1 MTIETLRLFSKL
13 VQLIHSDP
21 EDQDALQQFLQAVP
35 EYISCANATLVG
47 RPTQPGDLNFVL
59 SGASSE
65 STTRAFQQD
74 LFRIDPFVNLPANE
88 TRTITDYITTADW
101 QQHPFFK
108 SIMSPSG
115 LLHVMG
121 TDIHH
126 GNEVLSLRFTRSTDA
141 PDFTLQ
147 DRQRCDLLI
156 PHFQQ
161 ALAKQKLLRAERSQ
175 NQIYDDATSQLA
187 VATLLLDEQQNLVRS
202 NSYAEA
208 LIKQTP
214 GIRIS
219 GNQLQLQDSKSQSLL
234 QSMLTTLGTEPNDQ
248 VLPRAL
254 LLNEYSE
261 HAMTLVAKR
270 LQRTNTEPAFAIF
283 ISKPHKRLDFSQQ
296 HLADMFSLTPAE
308 AKLAALI
315 ANGLSLD
322 EAAAELQISRYTAKA
337 QLRAI
342 FSKTGVGQQSHL
354 VHLLLKSISSIA

>member
-1 MTIETLRLFSKL
+1 
-13 VQLIHSDP
+13 
-21 EDQDALQQFLQAVP
+21 
-35 EYISCANATLVG
+35 
-47 RPTQPGDLNFVL
+47 
-59 SGASSE
+59 
-65 STTRAFQQD
+65 
-74 LFRIDPFVNLPANE
+74 
-88 TRTITDYITTADW
+88 
-101 QQHPFFK
+101 
-108 SIMSPSG
+108 
-115 LLHVMG
+115 
-121 TDIHH
+121 
-126 GNEVLSLRFTRSTDA
+126 
-141 PDFTLQ
+141 
-147 DRQRCDLLI
+147 
-156 PHFQQ
+156 
-161 ALAKQKLLRAERSQ
+161 
-175 NQIYDDATSQLA
+175 
-187 VATLLLDEQQNLVRS
+187 
-202 NSYAEA
+202 
-208 LIKQTP
+208 
-214 GIRIS
+214 
-219 GNQLQLQDSKSQSLL
+219 
-234 QSMLTTLGTEPNDQ
+234 MLTTLGTEPNDQ